1 VADVVGPS
9 AEMRLPSSLGATRR
23 WGWGWL
29 SQGFRGVCLLLMLA
43 VAATLP
49 IVQWGALGYLLE
61 VSRRRAVGGRWQDTL
76 PGLEVAGRLGVVA
89 LGLFL
94 TWLPVGF
101 SMYFAYQ
108 AELIDPHSPT
118 ADRWRAAAGVSGIA
132 WLIHAVWAWMR
143 GGRFKDFLWPAPLR
157 FFKEFFR
164 PASWLAAEDRLW
176 ETAVQLHLPRLI
188 WLGLRASVG
197 AWLWLAVPA
206 TLMVIGMQANDSP
219 WRAVVGAAGFL
230 AMGWVL
236 LYLPF
241 LQTQLAVEGRMGAM
255 FDRGGIRQAFQR
267 APWAFFLGLSA
278 TLLLAIPLYLL
289 RIETLPPELLWL
301 PCLVFVLFSLPAR
314 IVSGWALHR
323 GRRFPQPRAWW
334 SRYAAWLLQLAI
346 LPGYLFFLYLGPL
359 ATWDGF
365 LILYWQH
372 AFLPPV
378 PFFR

>member
-1 VADVVGPS
+1 
-9 AEMRLPSSLGATRR
+9 
-23 WGWGWL
+23 
-29 SQGFRGVCLLLMLA
+29 
-43 VAATLP
+43 
-49 IVQWGALGYLLE
+49 
-61 VSRRRAVGGRWQDTL
+61 
-76 PGLEVAGRLGVVA
+76 
-89 LGLFL
+89 
-94 TWLPVGF
+94 
-101 SMYFAYQ
+101 MYFAYQ
-108 AELIDPHSPT
+108 ADLIDPRSPT

-132 WLIHAVWAWMR
+132 WMLLAVWAWMR
-143 GGRFKDFLWPAPLR
+143 GGRFQDFLWPAPRR
-157 FFKEFFR
+157 FLKEFFR
-164 PASWLAAEDRLW
+164 PASWRVAEDRLW
-176 ETAVQLHLPRLI
+176 ETLVQLQLPRLI

-219 WRAVVGAAGFL
+219 WRALVGVVGFL

-241 LQTQLAVEGRMGAM
+241 LQTKLAVEGRMAAM
-255 FDRGGIRQAFQR
+255 FDRRGTRQAFQR

-314 IVSGWALHR
+314 VALGWALYR
-323 GRRFPQPRAWW
+323 SRRFPRPRAWW

-378 PFFR
+378 PFIR